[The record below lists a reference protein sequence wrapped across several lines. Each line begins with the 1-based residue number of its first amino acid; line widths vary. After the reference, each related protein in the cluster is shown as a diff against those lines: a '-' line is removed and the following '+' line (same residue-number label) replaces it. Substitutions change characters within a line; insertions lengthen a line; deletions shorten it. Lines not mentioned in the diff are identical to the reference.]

1 VVTSRTRRLAN
12 DGAGIAGRE
21 RQAVVATLT
30 PVVPSTQHPV
40 RRTEP
45 PKACQLVS
53 RQAHPQDTVVQVGPA
68 RFGGGAFAVIAGPCA
83 VESRSQLLETA
94 HAVREAGAAV
104 LRGGAYKPRTSPYD
118 FQGLGEEALELLAL
132 AREATGLPVVTEVMD
147 SEEVGVVARYAD
159 MLQIGAR
166 SMSSFRLLQKVAA
179 TGKPVLLKRG
189 YQASIREWLLSA
201 EYLLAAGNSQVVLCE
216 RGLRTH
222 DSEFTRN
229 TLDLTAVA
237 LAHLETHLP
246 VIADPSHGT
255 GRADLVPTMSCAAIS
270 AGADGLMLEVH
281 ADPANARCD
290 GKQSLTTEAF
300 QALCRRMA
308 PYLALAGKRG

>member
-1 VVTSRTRRLAN
+1 MVLPVPPAEKEAVMAVLDPVVRRPQHPAAEAPPAKAYRLASR
-12 DGAGIAGRE
+12 AG
-21 RQAVVATLT
+21 
-30 PVVPSTQHPV
+30 HP
-40 RRTEP
+40 
-45 PKACQLVS
+45 A
-53 RQAHPQDTVVQVGPA
+53 DTVVRVGNA
-68 RFGGGAFAVIAGPCA
+68 RFGGGFFAVIAGPCA
-83 VESRSQLLETA
+83 VESRQQVLETA

-118 FQGLGEEALELLAL
+118 FQGLGEAALELLAL
-132 AREATGLPVVTEVMD
+132 AREETGLPIVTEVMD
-147 SEEVGVVARYAD
+147 SEDVALVARYAD

-179 TGKPVLLKRG
+179 AGKPVLLKRG

-216 RGLRTH
+216 RGLRTT

-229 TLDLTAVA
+229 TLDLSSIA

-255 GRADLVPTMSCAAIS
+255 GRADLVPAMSCAAVA
-270 AGADGLMLEVH
+270 AGADGLILEVH
-281 ADPANARCD
+281 PDPANALCD
-290 GKQSLTTEAF
+290 GKQSLTPAAF
-300 QALCRRMA
+300 EALCRRLPA
-308 PYLALAGKRG
+308 YLELEGKRP

>member
-1 VVTSRTRRLAN
+1 MSVHA
-12 DGAGIAGRE
+12 
-21 RQAVVATLT
+21 
-30 PVVPSTQHPV
+30 PVVPINLATQQAGSGA
-40 RRTEP
+40 P
-45 PKACQLVS
+45 PAKAYQLVS
-53 RQAHPQDTVVQVGPA
+53 RQAYVEDTVVSVGEA
-68 RFGGGAFAVIAGPCA
+68 RFGGGHFAVIAGPCA
-83 VESRSQLLETA
+83 VESRNQVLETA
-94 HAVREAGAAV
+94 HAVREAGAAM

-118 FQGLGEEALELLAL
+118 FQGLGEEALALLAL
-132 AREATGLPVVTEVMD
+132 AREETGLPIVTEVMD
-147 SEEVGVVARYAD
+147 SEDVAIVARYAD

-216 RGLRTH
+216 RGLRTP

-229 TLDLTAVA
+229 TLDLTAIA

-255 GRADLVPTMSCAAIS
+255 GRADLVPTMSCAAIA

-281 ADPANARCD
+281 SDPASALCD
-290 GKQSLTTEAF
+290 GKQSLTTAAF
-300 QALCRRMA
+300 HALCLRLPA
-308 PYLALAGKRG
+308 YLELEGKRV

>member
-1 VVTSRTRRLAN
+1 MAILT
-12 DGAGIAGRE
+12 
-21 RQAVVATLT
+21 QVA
-30 PVVPSTQHPV
+30 PSAQRPAPS
-40 RRTEP
+40 TEP
-45 PKACQLVS
+45 PKAYQLVS

-118 FQGLGEEALELLAL
+118 FQGLGEEALGLLAL

-147 SEEVGVVARYAD
+147 SEDVAVVARYAD

-216 RGLRTH
+216 RGLRTP

-229 TLDLTAVA
+229 TLDLTAIA

-281 ADPANARCD
+281 TDPANALCD

-300 QALCRRMA
+300 RALCRRLL
-308 PYLALAGKRG
+308 PYLELEGKRR

>member
-1 VVTSRTRRLAN
+1 MAVHAPVAPDSRAVAP
-12 DGAGIAGRE
+12 AG
-21 RQAVVATLT
+21 
-30 PVVPSTQHPV
+30 
-40 RRTEP
+40 P
-45 PKACQLVS
+45 PNKAYHLVS
-53 RQAHPQDTVVQVGPA
+53 RQAHPQDTVVQVGGA
-68 RFGGGAFAVIAGPCA
+68 SFGDGHFAVIAGPCA
-83 VESRSQLLETA
+83 VESRGQLLEVA
-94 HAVREAGAAV
+94 HAVREAGAAM

-118 FQGLGEEALELLAL
+118 FQGLGEAALELLAL
-132 AREATGLPVVTEVMD
+132 AREETGLPVVTEVMD
-147 SEEVGVVARYAD
+147 SEDVALVARYAD

-216 RGLRTH
+216 RGMRTP

-229 TLDLTAVA
+229 TLDLTAIA

-255 GRADLVPTMSCAAIS
+255 GRADLVPIMSCAAVT
-270 AGADGLMLEVH
+270 AGADGLLLEVH
-281 ADPANARCD
+281 SDPATALCD
-290 GKQSLTTEAF
+290 GKQSLTAAAF
-300 QALCRRMA
+300 QALCRRLPAYVEM
-308 PYLALAGKRG
+308 RG